1 MSEQNKKPPKFTVTR
16 VKQTEYKEVYRAY
29 YVGYGGGFVDVVA
42 KDELDAFVAAQTKIE
57 DEYMTGRNVLLCGT
71 IVVLTLISAFTYGAM
86 NSSASRDAAFAAC
99 IKANRQFSVNDAG
112 FYSCK

>member
-1 MSEQNKKPPKFTVTR
+1 MKNKNPKFTVTR
-16 VKQTEYKEVYRAY
+16 IKKIDSYGADYRAY

-71 IVVLTLISAFTYGAM
+71 IVVLTLISAFTYGAI
-86 NSSASRDAAFAAC
+86 SSDASRDTAFTAC
-99 IKANRQFSVNDAG
+99 IKANRQFSVNDSG